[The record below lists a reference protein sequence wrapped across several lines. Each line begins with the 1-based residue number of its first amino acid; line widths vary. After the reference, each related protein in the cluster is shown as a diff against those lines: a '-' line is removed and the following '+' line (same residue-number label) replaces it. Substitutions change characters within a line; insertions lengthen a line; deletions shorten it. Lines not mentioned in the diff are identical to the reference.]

1 MVTRLHVVKMNKNT
15 KYINNVVTNYDFD
28 ILNSIDAN
36 QLYNLQNGKKY
47 YTNNINDHTIM
58 SPRSHSKD
66 CI

>member
-15 KYINNVVTNYDFD
+15 KYINNVVTS
-28 ILNSIDAN
+28 NSIDAN

-47 YTNNINDHTIM
+47 YTNNIFAHTIM